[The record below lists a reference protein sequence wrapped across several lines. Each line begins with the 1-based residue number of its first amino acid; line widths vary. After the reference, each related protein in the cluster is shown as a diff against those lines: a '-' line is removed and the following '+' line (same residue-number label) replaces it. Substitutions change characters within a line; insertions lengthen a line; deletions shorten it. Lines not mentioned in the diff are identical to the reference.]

1 MRTDEQIMLEARRIK
16 EDPDWPLHATRI
28 VSVFT
33 GNGWENVEYEE
44 PDAIEMLSY
53 IGWSDDE

>member
-1 MRTDEQIMLEARRIK
+1 MRTDEQIMLEARMIK
-16 EDPDWPLHATRI
+16 EDPNWPLHTTRI

-33 GNGWENVEYEE
+33 GTEWEDVEYDE